1 MSANKTAVN
10 EDGAGVPDEVACP
23 NCDVRMSRRFL
34 KKPDIDSGLVE
45 EVYRCP
51 ICGAVITRWIKE

>member
-23 NCDVRMSRRFL
+23 NRDVRMSHRFL
-34 KKPDIDSGLVE
+34 KKPDIDSDLVE

-51 ICGAVITRWIKE
+51 IYGAVTTRWIKE